1 MLDDRERKFASQSEE
16 FVAAALNE
24 FAIGRDP
31 AALPRIAER
40 LAFPLQP
47 ILIEDFRAVSPDHRR
62 AIAEAYHG
70 ENGVAYC
77 IILNPTDQPTSSHPL
92 LDLADTL
99 AGDLPLNYPLTHP
112 MEGHPEAVSRFGPA
126 DGTLKIYDLDTKDA
140 RFGYREQAETSEM
153 FSAHNDGLGY
163 AGAVE
168 AVAFFMDSAP
178 LWGGYTY
185 FQNLIRLAIDLM
197 RSDDEAF
204 RALFLPDAITAIR
217 PRGKGAIK
225 VTSPVL
231 FLNNQRRPQCFYRVS
246 TGEYQIAWRNDSA
259 SLERARRFL
268 DQHTHPFA
276 PGSSFVHLT
285 AAGHCCFIRN
295 EAVVHG
301 RTPFLDVASLGL
313 RRVLARKW
321 FMRDPKDAVYKH
333 VPGMEICREY
343 AVLYPELF
351 GDDRLL
357 GEWNYDA
364 TSDRDIRKQ

>member
-1 MLDDRERKFASQSEE
+1 MLDDRERKFISQSEE
-16 FVAAALNE
+16 FVAAALAEPGVARNPS
-24 FAIGRDP
+24 G
-31 AALPRIAER
+31 LPRIAER

-47 ILIEDFRAVSPDHRR
+47 IVIEDFRAINADQRR
-62 AIAEAYHG
+62 QMAHAYYG

-77 IILNPTDQPTSSHPL
+77 IVLNPSDQPTKGHPL
-92 LDLADTL
+92 LDMAATL
-99 AGDLPLNYPLTHP
+99 AGDLPLQFPLTHP
-112 MEGHPEAVSRFGPA
+112 MEGHREAISRFGRE

-197 RSDDEAF
+197 RTDDDAF
-204 RALFLPDAITAIR
+204 RALFLPNAITAIR

-231 FLNNQRRPQCFYRVS
+231 FMNNHRRPQCFYRVS
-246 TGEYQIAWRNDSA
+246 TGEYQIIWREDSA
-259 SLERARRFL
+259 ALERARRFL
-268 DQHTHPFA
+268 DEHTHPFA
-276 PGSSFVHLT
+276 QGSSFVLLT

-301 RTPFLDVASLGL
+301 RTPFLDSAALGQ

-333 VPGMEICREY
+333 VPGMEICHEY
-343 AVLYPELF
+343 AELYPELF
-351 GDDRLL
+351 GVERLL
-357 GEWNYDA
+357 GEWNYDSV
-364 TSDRDIRKQ
+364 SDQNIRKQ